1 MTNERRRSLREGT
14 VDRGVRCYTKCTDG
28 TTLEGVVADVS
39 LGGARIHGSAAGLHV
54 GDSVRL
60 VFQFLTG
67 EKVAYD
73 GVVRHFSSALAT
85 FGVEFT
91 SHPQPIEV
99 HGA

>member
-1 MTNERRRSLREGT
+1 MTNERRKSLREGT
-14 VDRGVRCYTKCTDG
+14 VDRGVQCHTECTDG
-28 TTLEGVVADVS
+28 TALEGIVVDVS
-39 LGGARIHGSAAGLHV
+39 LGGTKIQGSVVGLTV

-73 GVVRHFSSALAT
+73 GVVRHISAPLAS

-91 SHPQPIEV
+91 SEPQPIEV
-99 HGA
+99 HDT